1 MLQRQALKGNTS
13 SAQALEHRDV
23 DVVLVMAN
31 SEVVVGVGG
40 AQLLVIADHDQVLTP
55 RRQRRQ

>member
-1 MLQRQALKGNTS
+1 MLQRQPLKGNTS
-13 SAQALEHRDV
+13 SAQTLEHRDV

-40 AQLLVIADHDQVLTP
+40 AQLLVVADHDQVLTP
-55 RRQRRQ
+55 R